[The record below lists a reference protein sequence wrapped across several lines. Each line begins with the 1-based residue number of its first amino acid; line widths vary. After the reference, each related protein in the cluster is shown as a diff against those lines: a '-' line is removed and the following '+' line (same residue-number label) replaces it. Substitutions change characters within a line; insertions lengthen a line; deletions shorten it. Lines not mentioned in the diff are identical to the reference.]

1 MTFHIRVFA
10 WVGQS
15 LLDALKHY
23 ILPGVLHR
31 EPVLSLPEV
40 FLLVSKFGEEI
51 GCHVGGFKVNFVSVV
66 NRLLNPLG
74 HISRLIAHYG
84 AILDAMVP
92 LSQEVLSRHIILSI
106 ELMLEDSFLV

>member
-1 MTFHIRVFA
+1 MTFHIGVLAGVR
-10 WVGQS
+10 QS

-31 EPVLSLPEV
+31 EPVLSLPQV
-40 FLLVSKFGEEI
+40 FLLVPKLGEEI
-51 GCHVGGFKVNFVSVV
+51 GCHVGRLKVNFVSVV

-74 HISRLIAHYG
+74 HISGLIAHYG

-92 LSQEVLSRHIILSI
+92 LSQEVLPGHIILSI

>member
-1 MTFHIRVFA
+1 MTLHIGVLA
-10 WVGQS
+10 GVGQG

-31 EPVLSLPEV
+31 EPILSLPQV
-40 FLLVSKFGEEI
+40 FLLVPKLGEEI
-51 GCHVGGFKVNFVSVV
+51 GCHVGSLKVNFVSVV

-84 AILDAMVP
+84 AIFDAMVP
-92 LSQEVLSRHIILSI
+92 LSKEVLSGHIILSI
-106 ELMLEDSFLV
+106 ELMLEDGLLV

>member
-1 MTFHIRVFA
+1 MTLHIGVLA
-10 WVGQS
+10 GMSQG
-15 LLDALKHY
+15 LLDALKHN

-40 FLLVSKFGEEI
+40 LLLVPKLGEEI
-51 GCHVGGFKVNFVSVV
+51 GCHVGGLKVNFVGVV

-92 LSQEVLSRHIILSI
+92 LSQEVLSGHIILSI
-106 ELMLEDSFLV
+106 ELMLEDCFLV